1 MSAAALSPRRFLAVC
16 GITIAMGVGLG
27 ELYEYTQG
35 AYHLTPWRAALAAHA
50 VLGLILLV
58 VRKPTRESL
67 RLAGAGWLAY
77 LPGCLIIAGAVI
89 LSRVGSQAPQ
99 PFTISSQSEL
109 IYIVCTLTLIPL
121 FEEIVFRS
129 GISPFLGRF
138 ADGWWAVWF
147 SAVVFSLAHTAPSVE
162 RVLSFSVGLP
172 LGPFFLGICCDMIV
186 RRWGRLW
193 PAVFFHACCN
203 GTVYIFSS
211 LNPSWL
217 AKLGQLY
224 M

>member
-1 MSAAALSPRRFLAVC
+1 MPAAALSPGRFLAVC

-27 ELYEYTQG
+27 ELYQFAG
-35 AYHLTPWRAALAAHA
+35 GSYHLAPWRAALAVHA
-50 VLGLILLV
+50 VIAGVLFV

-67 RLAGAGWLAY
+67 RLTGAGWLAY
-77 LPGCLIIAGAVI
+77 LPGCLIIAGAVL
-89 LSRVGSQAPQ
+89 LSRLGSQAPG

-109 IYIVCTLTLIPL
+109 IYIVCTLTIIPFL
-121 FEEIVFRS
+121 EEVVFRS

-147 SAVVFSLAHTAPSVE
+147 SAVVFSLAHTGPSVA
-162 RVLSFSVGLP
+162 RILALSVGLP
-172 LGPFFLGICCDMIV
+172 LGPFFLGICCDVIV

-211 LNPSWL
+211 LNSSWL